1 MARRTEGRS
10 GVVWS
15 HKGNGGGGRLEVE
28 KRIARRGKYEGVHWG
43 HAANRRHLEESR
55 AFTPAAAA

>member
-43 HAANRRHLEESR
+43 MQQTDA
-55 AFTPAAAA
+55 T